1 MYLNILKKD
10 LKRKKTMNIIL
21 FIFII
26 LASTFISSSV
36 NNMSLVMN
44 VLDSFLD
51 KSEIPDYWLFTN
63 DESSLK
69 SLESFA
75 NKNNYDYK
83 IQELISVNPQD
94 IRCNG
99 DKIEYSNSIFISS
112 TKNSTKIFDKN
123 DKEITKV
130 NDGEIYVTAEFFYN
144 KKYGLKEGSIIQ
156 LTINGTTKDFTLKG
170 CTKDAAYGST
180 SMGMTR
186 MLVSENDFEF
196 FRTNKTFTMNSVSI
210 YSNDPDI
217 SNKIINLE
225 LNTLFNIDKRT
236 VKTTYLMDMITATVS
251 LIVSICLILISMVIL
266 RFTINFTMSEE
277 FREIGVMKAIGISNP
292 KIRGLYIT
300 KYCAIAVVGS
310 SIGLVLSIPFGNMM
324 LINIFKK
331 FVITDTCNYLL
342 NLACSF
348 ATAAIIILFCYLCTR
363 KIRKFSPV
371 DAVRNGENGERY
383 SRKSIISLGKSRIA
397 PIPFMALNDIF
408 SGLRRFITMILIF
421 TLGLI
426 LILVP
431 VNTINTLRSDNLIT
445 LFNMAE
451 CDNVLSKELYFT
463 SKQDYKKVLTDD
475 IDHLRQGLLDN
486 GIEAEVFQ
494 EVMFRMTV
502 YYNGKKASSLAFQG
516 LGDVTTDDYVYLD
529 GTAPQNCGEIGISKL
544 VADKIGANI
553 GDTIEIKNG
562 EHINK
567 YIITA
572 TLQSMNNMGEGIR
585 FYQEENLDYNYV
597 SGCFG
602 LQVKYMDNP
611 DSDEL
616 AGRRSLLKDLIK
628 DSKVFT
634 PGEYIE
640 NMIGNINGT
649 LKDMRRMLVIV
660 VLCINVLVTVLMIK
674 SFITKEK
681 AEIAVLKA
689 IGFKNSS
696 LVAWQSLRIGIV
708 LLISII
714 LGTSLSTPLSK
725 LLVEPIFKIM
735 GAISIKFVI
744 NPLEVY
750 LIYPLILLSVTTI
763 AAAITALQVRK
774 ISASETSNIE

>member
-112 TKNSTKIFDKN
+112 TKNSAKIFDKS

-196 FRTNKTFTMNSVSI
+196 FRTNKTLTMNSVSI

-251 LIVSICLILISMVIL
+251 LIVSICLISVSYTHL
-266 RFTINFTMSEE
+266 
-277 FREIGVMKAIGISNP
+277 
-292 KIRGLYIT
+292 
-300 KYCAIAVVGS
+300 
-310 SIGLVLSIPFGNMM
+310 
-324 LINIFKK
+324 
-331 FVITDTCNYLL
+331 
-342 NLACSF
+342 
-348 ATAAIIILFCYLCTR
+348 
-363 KIRKFSPV
+363 
-371 DAVRNGENGERY
+371 
-383 SRKSIISLGKSRIA
+383 
-397 PIPFMALNDIF
+397 
-408 SGLRRFITMILIF
+408 
-421 TLGLI
+421 TL
-426 LILVP
+426 P
-431 VNTINTLRSDNLIT
+431 
-445 LFNMAE
+445 
-451 CDNVLSKELYFT
+451 
-463 SKQDYKKVLTDD
+463 
-475 IDHLRQGLLDN
+475 
-486 GIEAEVFQ
+486 
-494 EVMFRMTV
+494 
-502 YYNGKKASSLAFQG
+502 
-516 LGDVTTDDYVYLD
+516 
-529 GTAPQNCGEIGISKL
+529 
-544 VADKIGANI
+544 
-553 GDTIEIKNG
+553 
-562 EHINK
+562 
-567 YIITA
+567 
-572 TLQSMNNMGEGIR
+572 
-585 FYQEENLDYNYV
+585 
-597 SGCFG
+597 
-602 LQVKYMDNP
+602 
-611 DSDEL
+611 
-616 AGRRSLLKDLIK
+616 
-628 DSKVFT
+628 
-634 PGEYIE
+634 
-640 NMIGNINGT
+640 
-649 LKDMRRMLVIV
+649 
-660 VLCINVLVTVLMIK
+660 
-674 SFITKEK
+674 
-681 AEIAVLKA
+681 
-689 IGFKNSS
+689 
-696 LVAWQSLRIGIV
+696 
-708 LLISII
+708 
-714 LGTSLSTPLSK
+714 
-725 LLVEPIFKIM
+725 
-735 GAISIKFVI
+735 
-744 NPLEVY
+744 
-750 LIYPLILLSVTTI
+750 TI
-763 AAAITALQVRK
+763 A
-774 ISASETSNIE
+774 